1 VVTITYININVIPMG
16 KQLFVRQTFDIKYV
30 SCTPNGAPAAPTCSA
45 PSLITTEKTPLAF
58 GGTLAANIFRVQSYP
73 THDNRLKDGNYEEF
87 VAWSRCKTD
96 PYQFVGNFLYLTC
109 TDAQLVMTWSATD
122 SAGKSSGWAPISPV
136 NNHAGDQIMPWVKT
150 DHSRGIVNVT
160 YLSSEQDPF
169 RHRFNMLDSQIPAA
183 HHAPD
188 SPIFVTSIPSEPS
201 DDPVLGPAFIGDY
214 IGIAAKGNGTTSRA
228 YFGFTSQFYKGLIYG
243 VPVSG
248 QDNLISGIDY

>member
-1 VVTITYININVIPMG
+1 
-16 KQLFVRQTFDIKYV
+16 
-30 SCTPNGAPAAPTCSA
+30 
-45 PSLITTEKTPLAF
+45 
-58 GGTLAANIFRVQSYP
+58 
-73 THDNRLKDGNYEEF
+73 
-87 VAWSRCKTD
+87 
-96 PYQFVGNFLYLTC
+96 
-109 TDAQLVMTWSATD
+109 
-122 SAGKSSGWAPISPV
+122 V

-169 RHRFNMLDSQIPAA
+169 GHRFNMLDSQIPAA